1 MTSVITGFGMIA
13 FAIFVGWLLGR
24 RGIVK
29 PEDRFSLN
37 KVAFYAAS
45 PALLFT
51 VLARADLAQIF
62 SISLATHVVGV
73 IVVCGG
79 CLVLMRALG
88 TRDIPQLMVA
98 SYCGVY
104 SNANNIGLPIAV
116 YVIGDGSQVAPL
128 LVLQMVVLA
137 PILMGVL
144 DASGEDDGLDLRR
157 LLLQPVINP
166 IVLGSALGVVF
177 SAFSLPQP
185 AWLMRPLELVGGA
198 AVPLMLIAFGISLV
212 GQKPLQPGTGRR
224 DVLIATVA
232 KTVVLPLVV
241 YGLGRWV
248 FGLDAQ
254 HLFAATVLATL
265 PTAQNMYQYALRY
278 ESGEVIARDTVAV
291 TTGLSL
297 PISLAVS
304 MLLRP

>member
-29 PEDRFSLN
+29 PEERFSLN

-51 VLARADLAQIF
+51 VLAKADLAQIF
-62 SISLATHVVGV
+62 SVSLATHVVGV
-73 IVVCGG
+73 VIVCGG
-79 CLVLMRALG
+79 CWVVMRALG
-88 TRDIPQLMVA
+88 TRDVRQLMVA

-104 SNANNIGLPIAV
+104 SNVNNIGLPIAV

-128 LVLQMVVLA
+128 LVLQLVVMA
-137 PILMGVL
+137 PIIMGVL
-144 DASGEDDGLDLRR
+144 DAAGEDGLNVRR
-157 LLLQPVINP
+157 LILQPVINP

-212 GQKPLQPGTGRR
+212 GQKPLQPGTGRH

-278 ESGEVIARDTVAV
+278 ECGEVVARDTVAV

-304 MLLRP
+304 VLLRP

>member
-1 MTSVITGFGMIA
+1 MTPVITGFGIIA

-29 PEDRFSLN
+29 PEDRFALN
-37 KVAFYAAS
+37 KVAFFAAS

-51 VLARADLAQIF
+51 VLAKADLAQIF

-73 IVVCGG
+73 IVVCAG
-79 CLVLMRALG
+79 CFVLMRALG
-88 TRDIPQLMVA
+88 TSDVRQLMVA

-144 DASGEDDGLDLRR
+144 DAMGKDGLDLRR

-166 IVLGSALGVVF
+166 IVLGSALGMVF

-185 AWLMRPLELVGGA
+185 QWLMRPLELVGGA

-248 FGLDAQ
+248 FGLDTQ
-254 HLFAATVLATL
+254 HLFAATVLAAL

-278 ESGEVIARDTVAV
+278 ECGEVVARDTVAV
-291 TTGLSL
+291 TTGLAL
-297 PISLAVS
+297 PISLVVS
-304 MLLRP
+304 ILLRP